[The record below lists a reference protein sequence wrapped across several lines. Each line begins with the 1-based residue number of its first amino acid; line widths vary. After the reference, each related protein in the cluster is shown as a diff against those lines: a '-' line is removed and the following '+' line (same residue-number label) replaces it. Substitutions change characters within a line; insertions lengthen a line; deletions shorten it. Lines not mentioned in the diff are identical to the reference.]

1 MSLTEL
7 TISQIKEGLEKKD
20 FSAQEICRSFLKKI
34 KEKNKE
40 VFAFLKVAEE
50 EALLKAKEVDG
61 LISKNREVPLLA
73 GVPLAV
79 KDNMLAEGLGCTAG
93 SKILENYIAPYDATV
108 VKKIKEAG
116 GVILGK
122 TNLDFFTDAAS
133 TENSAFGPTRN
144 PHDVSRVPGGSSGG
158 SAAAVAAEFCP
169 YAFGSDTGGS
179 IRLPSSFCGVVG
191 LKPTYGAVSRYGLI
205 AFASSL
211 DQIGP
216 IARSVEDCRIVFNTI
231 KGKDPLDSTS
241 VEIPEIRNSKFEIRN
256 SKIGIPKEYF
266 VKGIDPEVEKVIKSA
281 VKKYEELGAEIVEV
295 SLPHTDYALAAY
307 YIINPSEASANL
319 ARYDGIKYGL
329 SMDGKELIDVYLK
342 TRGEGFGA
350 EVRRRIMIGTYALSA
365 GYYEAYYLRAQKV
378 RTQVIK
384 DFEKA
389 FQKVD
394 AIFCPVSPV
403 LPFKIGE
410 KADDPLSMYLV
421 DVYTVSVNLAGLP
434 ALSLPVGFVKELPV
448 GLQIIGKPFE
458 EEKILQIGEVFE
470 KTWKI

>member
-1 MSLTEL
+1 MILTEL
-7 TISQIKEGLEKKD
+7 TISQIGEGLKKKD
-20 FSAQEICRSFLKKI
+20 FSVQEICQSFLKKI

-40 VFAFLKVAEE
+40 IFAFLKVTEE
-50 EALLKAKEVDG
+50 EVLLKAKKADG
-61 LISKNREVPLLA
+61 LISKNKEVPLLA

-79 KDNMLAEGLGCTAG
+79 KDNMQVQGIQCTAG

-108 VKKIKEAG
+108 VKRIKEAG

-122 TNLDFFTDAAS
+122 TNLDEFAMGSS

-144 PHDVSRVPGGSSGG
+144 PHDTSRVPGGSSGG
-158 SAAAVAAEFCP
+158 SAAAVAAGFCP

-216 IARSVEDCRIVFNTI
+216 ITRSVEDCRIVFNAI
-231 KGKDPLDSTS
+231 KGKDEMDSTS
-241 VEIPEIRNSKFEIRN
+241 VEYPKSGNQKLEIKNL
-256 SKIGIPKEYF
+256 KIGIPKEYF
-266 VKGIDPEVEKVIKSA
+266 VKGIDPEVEKAIKSA
-281 VKKYEELGAEIVEV
+281 IKKYEELGAKMIEV

-307 YIINPSEASANL
+307 YIISPSEASANL
-319 ARYDGIKYGL
+319 ARYDGIKYGF
-329 SMDGKELIDVYLK
+329 SKDGKELIDVYLK

-350 EVRRRIMIGTYALSA
+350 EVRRRIMIGTYALSS

-378 RTQVIK
+378 RTQVIR
-384 DFEKA
+384 DFEKV

-394 AIFCPVSPV
+394 AIFCPVSPI

-410 KADDPLSMYLV
+410 KIDDPLSMYLV

-434 ALSLPVGFVKELPV
+434 ALSLPVGSVRGLPV

-458 EEKILQIGEVFE
+458 EEKILQIGEAFE